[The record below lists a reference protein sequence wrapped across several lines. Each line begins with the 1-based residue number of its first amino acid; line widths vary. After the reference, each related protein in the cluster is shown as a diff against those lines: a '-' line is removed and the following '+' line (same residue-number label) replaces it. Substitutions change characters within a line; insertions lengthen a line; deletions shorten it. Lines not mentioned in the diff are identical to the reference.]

1 MTSVSAAEIR
11 IHLRDLQLERLEA
24 ESAGLTSNR
33 IYMAD
38 LESEQVEYQQALVDA
53 AIDEV
58 LKLRSE
64 LPRRQYG

>member
-58 LKLRSE
+58 LKLRSA
-64 LPRRQYG
+64 LSRREYG

>member
-1 MTSVSAAEIR
+1 MSAADIR

-24 ESAGLTSNR
+24 ESTGLTRNR

-53 AIDEV
+53 AIGEV
-58 LKLRSE
+58 LRLRSE
-64 LPRRQYG
+64 LSRRQYG

>member
-1 MTSVSAAEIR
+1 MSAADIR
-11 IHLRDLQLERLEA
+11 IHLRVLQLERLEA
-24 ESAGLTSNR
+24 ESTGLTNNR

-58 LKLRSE
+58 LKLRSD
-64 LPRRQYG
+64 LSRRQYG

>member
-1 MTSVSAAEIR
+1 MSAADIR
-11 IHLRDLQLERLEA
+11 IHLRVLQLERLEA
-24 ESAGLTSNR
+24 ESTGLTNNR

-58 LKLRSE
+58 LKLRSD
-64 LPRRQYG
+64 LSWRQYG

>member
-1 MTSVSAAEIR
+1 MSAAEIR
-11 IHLRDLQLERLEA
+11 VHLRDLQRERLEA
-24 ESAGLTSNR
+24 ESAGLTNNR

-58 LKLRSE
+58 LKLRSG
-64 LPRRQYG
+64 LSRRQYG

>member
-1 MTSVSAAEIR
+1 VSAADIR

-24 ESAGLTSNR
+24 ESAGLTNNR

-58 LKLRSE
+58 LKLRSG
-64 LPRRQYG
+64 LSRREYG

>member
-1 MTSVSAAEIR
+1 MSAADIR

-24 ESAGLTSNR
+24 ESTGLTNNR

-64 LPRRQYG
+64 LSRRQYG

>member
-1 MTSVSAAEIR
+1 MSAADIR

-24 ESAGLTSNR
+24 ESTGLTTNR

-38 LESEQVEYQQALVDA
+38 LESEQVEYQHALVDA

-58 LKLRSE
+58 LRLRSE
-64 LPRRQYG
+64 LSRRQYG

>member
-1 MTSVSAAEIR
+1 MSAADIR
-11 IHLRDLQLERLEA
+11 SHLRDLQLERLEA
-24 ESAGLTSNR
+24 ESTGLTNNR

-38 LESEQVEYQQALVDA
+38 LDSEQVEYQQALVGA

-64 LPRRQYG
+64 LSRRQYG

>member
-1 MTSVSAAEIR
+1 MSAADIR

-24 ESAGLTSNR
+24 ESAGLAKNG

-53 AIDEV
+53 AIDDV
-58 LKLRSE
+58 LKLRSG
-64 LPRRQYG
+64 LSRREHG

>member
-1 MTSVSAAEIR
+1 MSAAEIR

-58 LKLRSE
+58 LKLRSG
-64 LPRRQYG
+64 LSRRQYG

>member
-1 MTSVSAAEIR
+1 MSAADIR

-24 ESAGLTSNR
+24 ESTGLTTNR
-33 IYMAD
+33 LYMAD

-58 LKLRSE
+58 LRLRSE
-64 LPRRQYG
+64 LSRRQYG